1 MNSFPLGKVIQMI
14 SAPFALSNAFILSQG
29 FNFINPR
36 VPSRRAP
43 SFLKSNTAAFLTAVK
58 IGQLLRL
65 GTNILTGST
74 RKKWSWWYKLRCY
87 TRILSP
93 GKSRKN
99 TLEKVSFF
107 FFSESVYIA
116 NQLLTRHSPFAPLGQ
131 VDEWTAKP
139 SPFSIQGRFVE
150 IFCLNTEK
158 CVSLT
163 NSDVQTFLEG
173 EENQSRERKTDS
185 YVFRGFGNSIFRG
198 WERKSTT
205 GRFATDRFSAV
216 YLN

>member
-1 MNSFPLGKVIQMI
+1 M
-14 SAPFALSNAFILSQG
+14 SNAFILSQG
-29 FNFINPR
+29 LNFINPR
-36 VPSRRAP
+36 VPSRRAL

-107 FFSESVYIA
+107 FLRVFILPISCWHVTHLS
-116 NQLLTRHSPFAPLGQ
+116 RHSVRLMNERRSLHHSQSKVVLSNFFAKTPKNAYRL
-131 VDEWTAKP
+131 
-139 SPFSIQGRFVE
+139 
-150 IFCLNTEK
+150 
-158 CVSLT
+158 
-163 NSDVQTFLEG
+163 QTVMFKL
-173 EENQSRERKTDS
+173 S
-185 YVFRGFGNSIFRG
+185 
-198 WERKSTT
+198 
-205 GRFATDRFSAV
+205 
-216 YLN
+216 

>member
-1 MNSFPLGKVIQMI
+1 M
-14 SAPFALSNAFILSQG
+14 SNAFILSQG
-29 FNFINPR
+29 LNFINPR

-107 FFSESVYIA
+107 FWECLYCQSVA
-116 NQLLTRHSPFAPLGQ
+116 DT
-131 VDEWTAKP
+131 
-139 SPFSIQGRFVE
+139 
-150 IFCLNTEK
+150 
-158 CVSLT
+158 SLT
-163 NSDVQTFLEG
+163 FRATRSGWWMNGEAFTILNPRLFCRIFLLKH
-173 EENQSRERKTDS
+173 RKMRIAYKQWCS
-185 YVFRGFGNSIFRG
+185 NFPRRV
-198 WERKSTT
+198 RKPK
-205 GRFATDRFSAV
+205 
-216 YLN
+216 